1 MGPETVVAEKLQDAD
16 LGASNPVPVEA
27 PQPDTTVKHS
37 VVTACGHKI
46 DLRRLHPKHTNCP
59 DCWEAFFATNPNGV
73 GQIHQILVNEGRRG
87 IEKRFGSKFTKF
99 FGAFMRAQFMRQ
111 YEAKQAEEQVEASP
125 SIEGSVMSIAEERDQ
140 HVIPQEQCGASSL

>member
-1 MGPETVVAEKLQDAD
+1 MTETVVAENLQESD
-16 LGASNPVPVEA
+16 LGASVPVPVET

-46 DLRRLHPKHTNCP
+46 DLRRLHPKHTNCT

-87 IEKRFGSKFTKF
+87 IESRFGTKFTKY
-99 FGAFMRAQFMRQ
+99 FGAFMRAQLSRT
-111 YEAKQAEEQVEASP
+111 YEAQQSAQQQEP
-125 SIEGSVMSIAEERDQ
+125 SIEGSVMSIAEERN
-140 HVIPQEQCGASSL
+140 S